1 MTPSVYG
8 LPSVQPGTGLGAMG
22 APGQSMSALGNAY
35 GTVQAA
41 PTSMDLGQYNYLQG
55 QANAG
60 VDQLNP
66 YENQLL
72 GTGQTLGNIAHG
84 MGNTIG
90 ALGQTQQNIQQ
101 QNLGDMGATQ
111 QMLQQRAMGQ
121 GPSAAQAQ
129 LQQGL
134 QQSQNAAMAQANSAR
149 GNFGLANAQKNAM
162 QTGANLAQQT
172 NQAAALARAQ
182 EQLAAT
188 GQLQQ
193 QQQGML
199 GAQGMIGNLQQAQL
213 AGQTGMGNMYAQGGQ
228 MVGNAGQLQ
237 QQAIQDYMQQ
247 AGLAG
252 TTANQAANVG
262 LQSNAQNLGAQQ
274 FNIGEG
280 DKELGGIMGAAGGL
294 ATLAAA

>member
-1 MTPSVYG
+1 MSP
-8 LPSVQPGTGLGAMG
+8 LPYVQPGSGLGAMG
-22 APGQSMSALGNAY
+22 QYGTGAPSMSALGSAY
-35 GTVQAA
+35 GTVQAS
-41 PTSMDLGQYNYLQG
+41 PVSMDLGQYNYLQG

-66 YENQLL
+66 YMQQQLD
-72 GTGQTLGNIAHG
+72 TGRTLGNVAG
-84 MGNTIG
+84 QMGNTIG
-90 ALGQTQQNIQQ
+90 GLGQTQQNIQQ
-101 QNLGDMGATQ
+101 QNLADMGATQ
-111 QMLQQRAMGQ
+111 EMLRQRAMGQ

-182 EQLAAT
+182 EQIAA
-188 GQLQQ
+188 GSQLQQ
-193 QQQGML
+193 QQQQML
-199 GAQGMIGNLQQAQL
+199 GAQQTIGNLQQAQL
-213 AGQTGMGNMYAQGGQ
+213 AGQTGMGNMYAQQGGLIN
-228 MVGNAGQLQ
+228 NAGALQ

-262 LQSNAQNLGAQQ
+262 LQNSAQNLGAQQ

-294 ATLAAA
+294 ASLAAA